1 MQYLLLTI
9 MTLYYGPN
17 LKLLSGSISSGTSLS
32 MSATHSPWS
41 HKALDYLLLLLFV
54 TSLQGPGWPQ
64 TADPPLPLQ
73 SRDYK
78 SMSSCPAAIP
88 IP

>member
-64 TADPPLPLQ
+64 TADPPASASQVLGLQACATPLA
-73 SRDYK
+73 
-78 SMSSCPAAIP
+78 PV
-88 IP
+88 